1 MGKVRLLGGIE
12 HGCDLCGEAG
22 GILQISVTDSDVGT
36 LAVEFSDPA
45 HTQCITWVRDDGE
58 TPYVGYTRMTGL
70 LQNGWTRG
78 AVLISMVQGVSENGG
93 A

>member
-22 GILQISVTDSDVGT
+22 GILQVSVNDGSDVGT
-36 LAVEFSDPA
+36 LALEFSDPA
-45 HTQCITWVRDDGE
+45 KTQCITWVREDGE
-58 TPYVGYTRMTGL
+58 TPFVGYTQMTGL

-78 AVLISMVQGVSENGG
+78 ATLISMIQGVSE
-93 A
+93 